1 MTKNKTENERILL
14 LENNHQNLMEKI
26 DDLIERFNNFDK
38 KLDRALEEKANVWVE
53 KAFTWLLYFVGSI
66 LITALMYL
74 IIKK

>member
-1 MTKNKTENERILL
+1 MTKKNTENERILL

-26 DDLIERFNNFDK
+26 DDLINRFNNFDK